1 MCVFMISYF
10 KYKNTWQ
17 MYIIFLLSRQFL
29 FNNNR
34 YGMKSRQ
41 LHVHNV
47 IVLITVSLLILI
59 AAIRC
64 AHLINNITI
73 RL

>member
-47 IVLITVSLLILI
+47 IVLIIVSLLI